1 MIRRV
6 NESIPNFKSELV
18 NESLIVKTLQ
28 GLKASKASGLDNIS
42 PRMLK
47 DAAVVVAKTLTRI
60 VIESL
65 SQGTVPSEWKYAKIT
80 PLYKKGMSTDM
91 DNYRPISV
99 LPVVSKV
106 LERVVHH
113 QLPSFLNERKLL
125 SPFQCGFRR
134 NHSTEFAAIAFSD
147 YIRRGMD
154 LGLLTGAVFIDLRK
168 AFDSV
173 DHEILISK
181 LESYGLKDIEL
192 DWFRNYQTDRKQ
204 LVSFGKEI
212 SDPCLITSGVP
223 PGSMLGPLLFVL
235 FVNDLPIVLE
245 RCQILMYADD
255 TVMYFT
261 ASNAQ
266 EISSTLTSELA
277 KVNDWFVDN
286 SLFIHQGKTECV
298 LFGTGSRLATAN
310 LFVNIDG
317 KELTRVAEYK
327 IPRSNFG

>member
-1 MIRRV
+1 M
-6 NESIPNFKSELV
+6 N
-18 NESLIVKTLQ
+18 
-28 GLKASKASGLDNIS
+28 
-42 PRMLK
+42 
-47 DAAVVVAKTLTRI
+47 
-60 VIESL
+60 
-65 SQGTVPSEWKYAKIT
+65 
-80 PLYKKGMSTDM
+80 TDM

-106 LERVVHH
+106 LERVVNH
-113 QLPSFLNERKLL
+113 QLHSFLSEHKLL

-192 DWFRNYQTDRKQ
+192 DWFRNYLTDRKQ

-212 SDPCLITSGVP
+212 SYPCLITSGVP
-223 PGSMLGPLLFVL
+223 RGSIFGPLLFVL
-235 FVNDLPIVLE
+235 LINDLPIVLE
-245 RCQILMYADD
+245 RCHILMYADD

-261 ASNAQ
+261 TSSAQ
-266 EISSTLTSELA
+266 EISSTLTSGLA
-277 KVNDWFVDN
+277 KVNDWLVDN

-298 LFGTGSRLATAN
+298 LFGTGSRLATTN
-310 LFVNIDG
+310 LSVNIHG

-327 IPRSNFG
+327 YLGVILDESLSWNALVNYLINKVSKRIGILGRTRRSISMHTAGIIYRSFILPVLDYCDTVWNCCGHTNTENI

>member
-1 MIRRV
+1 MI
-6 NESIPNFKSELV
+6 
-18 NESLIVKTLQ
+18 NESLVVKTLQ

-47 DAAVVVAKTLTRI
+47 DAAVVVAKPLTRI

-65 SQGTVPSEWKYAKIT
+65 SEGTVPSEWKNAKIT
-80 PLYKKGMSTDM
+80 LLYKKGMPTDM

-113 QLPSFLNERKLL
+113 QLHSFLSEHKLL

-134 NHSTEFAAIAFSD
+134 NHSTEFAAVAFSD

-154 LGLLTGAVFIDLRK
+154 LGLLTRASFVDLRK

-173 DHEILISK
+173 DHEILTSK
-181 LESYGLKDIEL
+181 LESYGFKDIEL
-192 DWFRNYQTDRKQ
+192 DWFRNYLIDRKQ
-204 LVSFGKEI
+204 LVSFRKEI
-212 SDPCLITSGVP
+212 SGACLITLGVP
-223 PGSMLGPLLFVL
+223 QGSILGPFLFVL
-235 FVNDLPIVLE
+235 FVNDLTIDLE

-261 ASNAQ
+261 AIVMPKKSVVLLPVNLPRL
-266 EISSTLTSELA
+266 IS
-277 KVNDWFVDN
+277 
-286 SLFIHQGKTECV
+286 
-298 LFGTGSRLATAN
+298 AN
-310 LFVNIDG
+310 NLYS
-317 KELTRVAEYK
+317 K
-327 IPRSNFG
+327 

>member
-1 MIRRV
+1 MV
-6 NESIPNFKSELV
+6 ND
-18 NESLIVKTLQ
+18 SLIVKTLLQ
-28 GLKASKASGLDNIS
+28 GLRASKASSGLDNIS

-47 DAAVVVAKTLTRI
+47 DAAVVVAKPLTRI

-113 QLPSFLNERKLL
+113 QLHSFLSEHKLL

-147 YIRRGMD
+147 YIRRGID

-192 DWFRNYQTDRKQ
+192 EWFRNYLTARKQ
-204 LVSFGKEI
+204 LVSFRKEI
-212 SDPCLITSGVP
+212 SHPCLITLGVP
-223 PGSMLGPLLFVL
+223 QGSILDPLSLSCL
-235 FVNDLPIVLE
+235 S
-245 RCQILMYADD
+245 
-255 TVMYFT
+255 T
-261 ASNAQ
+261 
-266 EISSTLTSELA
+266 ISL
-277 KVNDWFVDN
+277 
-286 SLFIHQGKTECV
+286 
-298 LFGTGSRLATAN
+298 
-310 LFVNIDG
+310 
-317 KELTRVAEYK
+317 
-327 IPRSNFG
+327 